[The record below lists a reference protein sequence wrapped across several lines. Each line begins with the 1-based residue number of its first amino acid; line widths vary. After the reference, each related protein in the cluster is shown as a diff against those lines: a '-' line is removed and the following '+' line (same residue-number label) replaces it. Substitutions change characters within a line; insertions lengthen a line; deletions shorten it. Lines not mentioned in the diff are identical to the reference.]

1 MKSID
6 KVATAVRLM
15 DEHLRAELLIKDG
28 ALQAKKLWENTYIKK
43 QIDKRLNSGTFTIQ
57 DHIRAMV
64 YSMLSSGASWNR
76 VEPGIDINTG
86 RITHIDE
93 IFCQYDVDTLLNTD
107 PMMLV
112 EKIKG
117 QTLGTQYTKNQMFAL
132 IEDNIPQMLS
142 LEKEY
147 GSIDNF
153 YQYFISA
160 DTSLRTLI
168 LILSAN
174 DSKYKYAQMGEA
186 LIAEYLR
193 NVGYDIA
200 KPDRHIRRILGSK
213 VLGCSNSEITP
224 INEAFDLVTEIAKVT
239 GKPIAEVDYILW
251 SYCATGYGEVCT
263 VKRPKCTICVAHKL
277 CNHLYNAEV

>member
-1 MKSID
+1 MNSID

-15 DEHLRAELLIKDG
+15 DKHLREELLIKDG
-28 ALQAKKLWENTYIKK
+28 VLQSKKLWENTYIKK
-43 QIDKRLNSGTFTIQ
+43 QIDKRMNSSTFTIQ

-64 YSMLSSGASWNR
+64 YSMLSSGASWKR

-93 IFCQYDVDTLLNTD
+93 ILCQYDVDTLLNSD

-112 EKIKG
+112 EKIKR
-117 QTLGTQYTKNQMFAL
+117 QTLGTQYTKNQMYAL
-132 IEDNIPQMLS
+132 IEHNIPQMLS

-153 YQYFISA
+153 YQHFINA

-168 LILSAN
+168 LILSTN

-213 VLGCSNSEITP
+213 VLGCSDSDITP
-224 INEAFDLVTEIAKVT
+224 INGAFDLVTEIAKVT
-239 GKPIAEVDYILW
+239 GKQIAEVDYILW
-251 SYCATGYGEVCT
+251 SYCATGYGEICT
-263 VKRPKCTICVAHKL
+263 TRHPKCAVCVARKL
-277 CNHLYNAEV
+277 CNYSHNTEV